1 MSIQVLPDH
10 LVNQIAAGEVV
21 ERPASVVKEL
31 VENSLDAG
39 ADHITVSLEQGGKN
53 LLRVLDNGSGISRH
67 ELALALQRHATSKI
81 ASLHD
86 LENVASMG
94 FRGEALPSIASV
106 SRLEI
111 ASRHAAE
118 AHGWMISCHNGV
130 VAEPH
135 PHALSEGTR
144 VEVADL
150 FYNTPARRKFLR
162 ADKTEFNHIDELVRK
177 FALARFDVAFQLEHN
192 GKRVAWYPQA
202 DTEALQDKRLRAA
215 MGEEFLAHVVALSEQ
230 RGELSLRG
238 WIAEPRFNRAQADR
252 QFFFVNGRAVRDRLV
267 AHAVRQA
274 FQDVLFHGRHP
285 AFVLYLDLPPAWV
298 DVNVHP
304 QKHEVR
310 FRDGRA
316 VHDFLFSV
324 LHHVLAQ
331 AGAGAGSLRPG
342 SGLPAPLQDPM
353 PGVVQGQGYSSGS
366 NRLQMPAY
374 ASAFRQSAIGLPVA
388 DQVSAYAQVLAQ
400 AGATSAAPSGLPP
413 DGDTE
418 IPPLGFALAQ
428 LHGIYIL
435 SQNQAGLVLTDM
447 HAAHERITYER
458 MKTRLEGDGIR
469 SQRLLVPT
477 SVVLSEA
484 EADVAEDHRESL
496 HRLGLVFDRSGP
508 ESLLLRELP
517 VLLADADGAALLR
530 DVVADLSRD
539 GHSRRIE
546 IETNELLST
555 MACHGSVR
563 AHRSLSL
570 AEMNALLRD
579 MEQTERSGQCNHG
592 RPTWVQLDMATLDR
606 LFLRG
611 R

>member
-1 MSIQVLPDH
+1 MSIRVLPDH
-10 LVNQIAAGEVV
+10 LINQIAAGEVV

-39 ADHITVSLEQGGKN
+39 ASHITVSLEQGGKN
-53 LLRVLDNGSGISRH
+53 LLRVTDNGSGIVRA
-67 ELALALQRHATSKI
+67 ELAVALQRHATSKI
-81 ASLHD
+81 TSLDD
-86 LENVASMG
+86 LEKVATMG

-106 SRLEI
+106 SRMEV
-111 ASRHAAE
+111 ASQHSTE
-118 AHGWMISCHNGV
+118 AHGWVVSSRNGLV
-130 VAEPH
+130 SEPL
-135 PHALSEGTR
+135 PHAVPVGTR

-162 ADKTEFNHIDELVRK
+162 ADRTEFNHSDGLLRK

-192 GKRVAWYPQA
+192 GKRVAFYPLA
-202 DTEALQDKRLRAA
+202 DSDVLRKKRLCAA
-215 MGEEFLAHVVALSEQ
+215 MGDEFMDHVLEISEQ

-252 QFFFVNGRAVRDRLV
+252 QFFFVNGRAVRDRLI

-285 AFVLYLDLPPAWV
+285 AFVLYLDLPPAMV

-316 VHDFLFSV
+316 IHDFLFAA
-324 LHHVLAQ
+324 LHHALAQ
-331 AGAGAGSLRPG
+331 AGSGAGMLRPG
-342 SGLPAPLQDPM
+342 SGLPPGGMSGGAGSFSAHYAQAP
-353 PGVVQGQGYSSGS
+353 
-366 NRLQMPAY
+366 
-374 ASAFRQSAIGLPVA
+374 IGLRVA
-388 DQVSAYAQVLAQ
+388 DQVAAYQQVLA
-400 AGATSAAPSGLPP
+400 SAPLNAAALADDQDSEL
-413 DGDTE
+413 
-418 IPPLGFALAQ
+418 PPLGFALAQ

-435 SQNQAGLVLTDM
+435 SQNRSGLVLTDM

-458 MKTRLEGDGIR
+458 MKSRLEGEGIR

-484 EADVAEDHRESL
+484 EADVAEDHREQL
-496 HRLGLVFDRSGP
+496 ACLGLVYDRSGP
-508 ESLLLRELP
+508 ETLLLRALP
-517 VLLADADGAALLR
+517 ALLADADGAGLLR
-530 DVVADLSRD
+530 DVIADLAREGQSQ
-539 GHSRRIE
+539 RIE
-546 IETNELLST
+546 NQTHELLST

-563 AHRSLSL
+563 ANRQLGL

-579 MEQTERSGQCNHG
+579 MEHTERSGQCNHG
-592 RPTWVQLDMATLDR
+592 RPTWVQLDMSMLDR

>member
-1 MSIQVLPDH
+1 MSIRVLPDH
-10 LVNQIAAGEVV
+10 LINQIAAGEVV

-39 ADHITVSLEQGGKN
+39 ASHITISLEQGGKN
-53 LLRVLDNGSGISRH
+53 LLRVMDDGSGIVRK

-81 ASLHD
+81 ATLHD
-86 LENVASMG
+86 LEQVATMG

-106 SRLEI
+106 SRMEI
-111 ASRHAAE
+111 ASQHATE
-118 AHGWMISCHNGV
+118 AHGWVVSSRNGV
-130 VAEPH
+130 VSEPQ
-135 PHALSEGTR
+135 PHALPLGTR

-162 ADKTEFNHIDELVRK
+162 ADRTEFNHTDGLLRK

-192 GKRVAWYPQA
+192 GKRVAFYPLA
-202 DTEALQDKRLRAA
+202 DSEALQKKRLSAA
-215 MGEEFLAHVVALSEQ
+215 MGDEFMDHVLEISEQ
-230 RGELSLRG
+230 RGELALRG

-252 QFFFVNGRAVRDRLV
+252 QFFFVNGRAVRDRLI

-285 AFVLYLDLPPAWV
+285 AFVLYLDLPPAMV

-316 VHDFLFSV
+316 VHDFMFAA
-324 LHHVLAQ
+324 LHHALAQ
-331 AGAGAGSLRPG
+331 AGSGAGMLRPG
-342 SGLPAPLQDPM
+342 SGLPHVSSSA
-353 PGVVQGQGYSSGS
+353 GGGAFSNVYYGQG
-366 NRLQMPAY
+366 
-374 ASAFRQSAIGLPVA
+374 AIGLPVA
-388 DQVSAYAQVLAQ
+388 DQIAAYQQVLAS
-400 AGATSAAPSGLPP
+400 APAHSAALADDRDSEL
-413 DGDTE
+413 
-418 IPPLGFALAQ
+418 PPLGFALAQ

-435 SQNQAGLVLTDM
+435 SQNRSGLVLTDM

-458 MKTRLEGDGIR
+458 MKSRLHGEGIR

-477 SVVLSEA
+477 PVVLSEA
-484 EADVAEDHRESL
+484 EADVAEDHCEQLAS
-496 HRLGLVFDRSGP
+496 LGLVYDRSGP
-508 ESLLLRELP
+508 ETLLLRALP
-517 VLLADADGAALLR
+517 ALLADADGAGLLR
-530 DVVADLSRD
+530 DVIADLAREGQSL
-539 GHSRRIE
+539 RIE
-546 IETNELLST
+546 NQTHELLST

-563 AHRSLSL
+563 ANRQLSL

-579 MEQTERSGQCNHG
+579 MEHTERSGQCNHG
-592 RPTWVQLDMATLDR
+592 RPTWVQLDMSMLDR

>member
-1 MSIQVLPDH
+1 MTIQVLPDH
-10 LVNQIAAGEVV
+10 LINQIAAGEVV
-21 ERPASVVKEL
+21 DRPASAVKEL

-39 ADHITVSLEQGGKN
+39 ATHITVSLEQGGKS
-53 LLRVLDNGSGISRH
+53 LLRVQDNGSGIARD

-81 ASLHD
+81 TSLDD
-86 LENVASMG
+86 LEQVASMG

-111 ASRHAAE
+111 ASRCAGAT
-118 AHGWMISCHNGV
+118 HGWQVSCRNGV
-130 VAEPH
+130 VSEPQ
-135 PHALSEGTR
+135 PHSLAEGTR
-144 VEVADL
+144 VEVAEL

-162 ADKTEFNHIDELVRK
+162 ADRTEFNYSDGLLRK

-192 GKRVAWYPQA
+192 GKRVAWYPLAETGAMQH
-202 DTEALQDKRLRAA
+202 KRLRAA
-215 MGEEFLAHVVALSEQ
+215 MGDEFLDHVVEISEQ
-230 RGELSLRG
+230 RGPLALRG

-252 QFFFVNGRAVRDRLV
+252 QFFFVNGRTVQDRLI

-285 AFVLYLDLPPAWV
+285 AFVLYLDIPPALV

-304 QKHEVR
+304 QKSEVR

-316 VHDFLFSV
+316 VHDFLFSA
-324 LHHVLAQ
+324 LHHALA
-331 AGAGAGSLRPG
+331 AAGTGAGMLRPG
-342 SGLPAPLQDPM
+342 SGLPQS
-353 PGVVQGQGYSSGS
+353 QGGSHPAAGYSPGWSQAYTQGS
-366 NRLQMPAY
+366 
-374 ASAFRQSAIGLPVA
+374 IGLPVA
-388 DQVSAYAQVLAQ
+388 DQIAAYQQVLA
-400 AGATSAAPSGLPP
+400 SAPANRVAPAALQ
-413 DGDTE
+413 DAE
-418 IPPLGFALAQ
+418 LPPLGFALAQ
-428 LHGIYIL
+428 LHGVYIL
-435 SQNQAGLVLTDM
+435 SQNAAGLVLTDM

-458 MKTRLEGDGIR
+458 MKSRLEGEGIR
-469 SQRLLVPT
+469 SQRLLVPA

-484 EADVAEDHRESL
+484 EADLAEDHQEQLAS
-496 HRLGLVFDRSGP
+496 LGLVFDRSGP

-517 VLLADADGAALLR
+517 ALLADADGASLLR
-530 DVVADLSRD
+530 DVIADLARD
-539 GHSRRIE
+539 GRSQRIE
-546 IETNELLST
+546 NETNELLST

-563 AHRSLSL
+563 ANRQLGQ

-592 RPTWVQLDMATLDR
+592 RPTWVQLDMAMLDR